1 MFEPDF
7 SGKLSDSIH
16 QIFSLSMNN
25 FGNIVQITFCL
36 LILPPDLVNLLIL
49 LLKFIL
55 FTAEILSEIH
65 LNILFCLELLLKQ

>member
-7 SGKLSDSIH
+7 SCKLSDSIH

-36 LILPPDLVNLLIL
+36 LILPPDFVNLLIL